1 MNLQFYR
8 IPFLFYLPP
17 TLFMPDIIAGADEA
31 GRGCV
36 IGPLVICIASIE
48 EEKEDR
54 EANKLPQ
61 KKWEYIVYLN
71 DPEGKITGDFDAWI
85 ATYLEGTDAA
95 TVLQKLRDG
104 AKEQNEAAKRKKN
117 KLTTLGEVFQGIKTK
132 FIKDKGV
139 KVKTKESVRVVPV
152 NGKLF

>member
-1 MNLQFYR
+1 MKF
-8 IPFLFYLPP
+8 
-17 TLFMPDIIAGADEA
+17 
-31 GRGCV
+31 
-36 IGPLVICIASIE
+36 SIE
-48 EEKEDR
+48 QIQATLEDKKVEQPKITAIIHDLEQAAQEEQEEK

-139 KVKTKESVRVVPV
+139 KVKTKESVRVIPV
-152 NGKLF
+152 NGKQF

>member
-1 MNLQFYR
+1 MSKVSIENVEAILLDRKIDQ
-8 IPFLFYLPP
+8 P
-17 TLFMPDIIAGADEA
+17 TVTAIIKDLEQ
-31 GRGCV
+31 
-36 IGPLVICIASIE
+36 SIE

>member
-1 MNLQFYR
+1 MSKVSIENVEAILLDRKIDQ
-8 IPFLFYLPP
+8 P
-17 TLFMPDIIAGADEA
+17 TVTAIIKDLEQ
-31 GRGCV
+31 
-36 IGPLVICIASIE
+36 SIE

-61 KKWEYIVYLN
+61 KQWEYIVYLN

-139 KVKTKESVRVVPV
+139 KVKTKESVRVIPV
-152 NGKLF
+152 NGKQF

>member
-1 MNLQFYR
+1 MSKVSIENVEAILLDRKIDQ
-8 IPFLFYLPP
+8 P
-17 TLFMPDIIAGADEA
+17 TVTAIIKDLEQ
-31 GRGCV
+31 
-36 IGPLVICIASIE
+36 SIE

-139 KVKTKESVRVVPV
+139 KVKTKESVRVIPV
-152 NGKLF
+152 NGKQF